1 MSYFDSEFSEEGNL
15 FSEDKNVD
23 DEIKRCRELVD
34 SGSIFELME
43 TAEEVLQLCGENERF
58 SDGLYFVNLLLDV
71 APYNSDYWFKKG
83 FFLSGLAKFEEAIEC
98 YNKSLSLNP
107 GDSEILIDRASAEEM
122 VQKSGQMGVPQIE
135 IDGEIIVGFDK
146 EKIDKALNI

>member
-43 TAEEVLQLCGENERF
+43 TAE
-58 SDGLYFVNLLLDV
+58 
-71 APYNSDYWFKKG
+71 
-83 FFLSGLAKFEEAIEC
+83 
-98 YNKSLSLNP
+98 
-107 GDSEILIDRASAEEM
+107 
-122 VQKSGQMGVPQIE
+122 
-135 IDGEIIVGFDK
+135 
-146 EKIDKALNI
+146 